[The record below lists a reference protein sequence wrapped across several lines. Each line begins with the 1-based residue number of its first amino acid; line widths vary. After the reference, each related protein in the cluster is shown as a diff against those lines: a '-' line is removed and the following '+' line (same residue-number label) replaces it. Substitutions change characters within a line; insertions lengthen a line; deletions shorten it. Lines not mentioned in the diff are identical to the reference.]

1 MAIFSVFIFFSAM
14 LVLQTARA
22 PDKRLHE
29 KERGGGGPEV
39 EEVEEGEGEGKGVVR
54 GACGWGRRKMFV
66 NIGGQGFLYICRK
79 KNKGTEGGR
88 GGGGGRGPGQGHDRG
103 GARVGGEMFVN
114 ISLYTPNCNNVV
126 IEK

>member
-1 MAIFSVFIFFSAM
+1 MAIFSIFIFFSAM

-29 KERGGGGPEV
+29 KERGGGSPEV
-39 EEVEEGEGEGKGVVR
+39 EEVEEGEEEGEGEGEGKGVVR
-54 GACGWGRRKMFV
+54 GARGWGRRKMFV

-103 GARVGGEMFVN
+103 GARVGGGNVCKYF
-114 ISLYTPNCNNVV
+114 IYT
-126 IEK
+126 